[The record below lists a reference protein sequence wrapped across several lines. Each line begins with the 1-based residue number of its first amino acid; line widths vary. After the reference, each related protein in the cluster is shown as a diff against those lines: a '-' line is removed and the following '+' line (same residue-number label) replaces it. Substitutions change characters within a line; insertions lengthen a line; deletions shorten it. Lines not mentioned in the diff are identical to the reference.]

1 MDFLISHTSKSINAD
16 LILPPSKSIS
26 NRALIIQS
34 LCQSKLTLFNL
45 SQSSDTQSLVQ
56 ALQTT
61 SKNIDI
67 GDAGTSMR
75 FLTAYLSQQEGSY
88 ILTGSDRMKERP
100 ISHLVET
107 LNSIGADINYLEK
120 DGFPPLAIN
129 GKNLEGGQV
138 DISASVSSQFVSALL
153 LIAPTLKNGL
163 SLTLKGEPLSRPYI
177 KMTLDIMRYF
187 GIKSSWTN
195 NTIHVEPQNY
205 ISRDL
210 KVESDWSSLAFI
222 LQAMSIAKSAKVS
235 IAGLSKD
242 SWQGDSYVLTLFEKF
257 GIQHEFNHNKLYL
270 KKINE
275 DLNGNYDINLK
286 DNPDLA
292 QAYCCT
298 LSALSKSSQIKGLKN
313 LKLKESHRLKALH
326 IELKKIGQKSHYNED
341 TIQLETSTLHIPIES
356 FDSHNDHRMAMCLS
370 PLALLFEIKIKDVEV
385 VNKSYPSYWDDLRKM
400 GFIISPLTHSN
411 NLSHKL
417 FQK

>member
-26 NRALIIQS
+26 NRALIIQA
-34 LCQSKLTLFNL
+34 LCQSKPKLLNL

-61 SKNIDI
+61 SKTIDI

-100 ISHLVET
+100 IGHLVEA

-129 GKNLEGGQV
+129 GKALEGGKV
-138 DISASVSSQFVSALL
+138 DISTSVSSQFVSALL
-153 LIAPTLKNGL
+153 LIAPTLKKGL
-163 SLTLKGEPLSRPYI
+163 SLSLKGELLSKPYI

-187 GIKSSWTN
+187 GIQSSWTN
-195 NTIHVEPQNY
+195 NTIQVEPQNY
-205 ISRDL
+205 VSKDL
-210 KVESDWSSLAFI
+210 KVESDWSALAFI
-222 LQAMSIAKSAKVS
+222 LQAISIAKSAQVS
-235 IAGLSKD
+235 ISGLSKD
-242 SWQGDSYVLTLFEKF
+242 SWQGDSYVLNLFEKF
-257 GIQHEFNHNKLYL
+257 GLEYEFKDEKLYL
-270 KKINE
+270 KKLNK
-275 DLNGNYDINLK
+275 DLNGDYNVNLI
-286 DNPDLA
+286 DTPDLA

-298 LSALSKSSQIKGLKN
+298 LSALSKSAKIKGLNN

-326 IELKKIGQKSHYNED
+326 MELNKIGQHSRYSED
-341 TIQLETSTLHIPIES
+341 TIQLESSVLHTPTES
-356 FDSHNDHRMAMCLS
+356 FDSHNDHRMAMCLA
-370 PLALLFEIKIKDVEV
+370 PFALLFDIKIKNIEV
-385 VNKSYPSYWDDLRKM
+385 VNKSYPSYWEDLKKM
-400 GFIISPLTHSN
+400 GFTISPLTHSN
-411 NLSHKL
+411 S
-417 FQK
+417 

>member
-26 NRALIIQS
+26 NRALIIQA
-34 LCQSKLTLFNL
+34 LCQSKPKLLNL

-61 SKNIDI
+61 SKTIDI

-100 ISHLVET
+100 IGHLVEA

-129 GKNLEGGQV
+129 GKALEGGKI
-138 DISASVSSQFVSALL
+138 DISTSVSSQFVSALL
-153 LIAPTLKNGL
+153 LIAPTLKKGL
-163 SLTLKGEPLSRPYI
+163 SLSLKGELLSKPYI

-187 GIKSSWTN
+187 GIQSSWIN
-195 NTIHVEPQNY
+195 NTIQVEPQNY
-205 ISRDL
+205 VSKDL
-210 KVESDWSSLAFI
+210 KVESDWSALAFI
-222 LQAMSIAKSAKVS
+222 LQAMSIAKSAQVS
-235 IAGLSKD
+235 ISGLSKD
-242 SWQGDSYVLTLFEKF
+242 SWQGDSYVLNLFEKF
-257 GIQHEFNHNKLYL
+257 GLQYKFKDEKLYL
-270 KKINE
+270 KKLNK
-275 DLNGNYDINLK
+275 DLNGDYNVNLI
-286 DNPDLA
+286 DTPDLA

-298 LSALSKSSQIKGLKN
+298 LSALSKSAKIKGLNN

-326 IELKKIGQKSHYNED
+326 MELNKIGQHSRYSED
-341 TIQLETSTLHIPIES
+341 TIQLESSVLHTPTES
-356 FDSHNDHRMAMCLS
+356 FDSHNDHRMAMCLA
-370 PLALLFEIKIKDVEV
+370 PFALLFDIKIKNIEV
-385 VNKSYPSYWDDLRKM
+385 VNKSYPSYWEDLKKM
-400 GFIISPLTHSN
+400 GFTISPLTHSN
-411 NLSHKL
+411 S
-417 FQK
+417 

>member
-26 NRALIIQS
+26 NRALIIQA
-34 LCQSKLTLFNL
+34 LCQSKPKLLNL

-61 SKNIDI
+61 SKTIDI

-100 ISHLVET
+100 IGHLVEA

-129 GKNLEGGQV
+129 GKALEGGKV
-138 DISASVSSQFVSALL
+138 DISTSVSSQFVSALL
-153 LIAPTLKNGL
+153 LIAPTLKKGL
-163 SLTLKGEPLSRPYI
+163 SLSLKGELLSKPYI

-187 GIKSSWTN
+187 GIQSSWIN
-195 NTIHVEPQNY
+195 NTIQVEPQNY
-205 ISRDL
+205 VSKDL
-210 KVESDWSSLAFI
+210 KVESDWSALAFI
-222 LQAMSIAKSAKVS
+222 LQAMSIAKSAQVS
-235 IAGLSKD
+235 ISGLSKD
-242 SWQGDSYVLTLFEKF
+242 SWQGDSYVLNLFEKF
-257 GIQHEFNHNKLYL
+257 GLQYKFKDEKLYL
-270 KKINE
+270 KKLNK
-275 DLNGNYDINLK
+275 DLNGDYNVNLI
-286 DNPDLA
+286 DTPDLA

-298 LSALSKSSQIKGLKN
+298 LSALSKSAKIKGLNN

-326 IELKKIGQKSHYNED
+326 MELNKIGQHSRYSED
-341 TIQLETSTLHIPIES
+341 TIQLESSVLHTPTES
-356 FDSHNDHRMAMCLS
+356 FDSHNDHRMAMCLA
-370 PLALLFEIKIKDVEV
+370 PFALLFDIKIKNIEV
-385 VNKSYPSYWDDLRKM
+385 VNKSYPSYWEDLKKM
-400 GFIISPLTHSN
+400 GFTISPLTHSN
-411 NLSHKL
+411 S
-417 FQK
+417 

>member
-26 NRALIIQS
+26 NRALIIQA
-34 LCQSKLTLFNL
+34 LCQSKPKLLNL

-61 SKNIDI
+61 SKTIDI

-100 ISHLVET
+100 IGHLVEA

-129 GKNLEGGQV
+129 GKALEGGKV
-138 DISASVSSQFVSALL
+138 DISTSVSSQFVSALL
-153 LIAPTLKNGL
+153 LIAPTLKKGL
-163 SLTLKGEPLSRPYI
+163 SLSLKGELLSKPYI

-187 GIKSSWTN
+187 GIQSSWIN
-195 NTIHVEPQNY
+195 NTIQVEPQNY
-205 ISRDL
+205 VSKDL
-210 KVESDWSSLAFI
+210 KVESDWSALAFI
-222 LQAMSIAKSAKVS
+222 LKAMSIAKSAQVS
-235 IAGLSKD
+235 ISGLSKD
-242 SWQGDSYVLTLFEKF
+242 SWQGDSYVLNLFEKF
-257 GIQHEFNHNKLYL
+257 GLQYKFKDEKLYL
-270 KKINE
+270 KKLNKG
-275 DLNGNYDINLK
+275 LNGDYNVNLI
-286 DNPDLA
+286 DTPDLA

-298 LSALSKSSQIKGLKN
+298 LSALSKSAKIKGLNN

-326 IELKKIGQKSHYNED
+326 MELNKIGQHSRYSED
-341 TIQLETSTLHIPIES
+341 TIQLESSVLHTPTES
-356 FDSHNDHRMAMCLS
+356 FDSHNDHRMAMCLA
-370 PLALLFEIKIKDVEV
+370 PFALLFDIKIKNIEV
-385 VNKSYPSYWDDLRKM
+385 VNKSYPSYWEDLKKM
-400 GFIISPLTHSN
+400 GFTISPLTHSN
-411 NLSHKL
+411 S
-417 FQK
+417 